1 MNLMENVISF
11 TFAALALVAILAMF
25 NTSAFLGT
33 RSQNQIHAEQILQ
46 ELQEFYAPDLPK
58 LTDGTY
64 ALAYQVD
71 STQVRYDPV
80 MNLSTY
86 SNDPTAPVRR
96 LDIQVSW
103 TYRGQSFTRQRVR
116 LLCTLPR

>member
-11 TFAALALVAILAMF
+11 TLAALALVAVMAMF

-46 ELQEFYAPDLPK
+46 QLQEFYAPDLAK
-58 LTDGTY
+58 LSDGTY
-64 ALAYQVD
+64 PLAYQVD
-71 STQVRYDPV
+71 ATQVQYEPV
-80 MNLSTY
+80 VTLSTY
-86 SNDPTAPVRR
+86 SNDPTAPVRK

-103 TYRGQSFTRQRVR
+103 NYRGQNFTRQRMR